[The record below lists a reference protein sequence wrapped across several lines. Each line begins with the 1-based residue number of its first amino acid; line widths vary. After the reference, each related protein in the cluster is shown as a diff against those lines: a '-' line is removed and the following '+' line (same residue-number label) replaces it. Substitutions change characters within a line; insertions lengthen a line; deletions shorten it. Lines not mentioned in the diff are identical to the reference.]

1 VEYLAQFKVNVRKID
16 ENKKIARIYIEYRE
30 FDLVYSELHEI
41 IVVRNADDIAVI
53 ESDVYDSQDYIDC
66 YKLRDRKDFD
76 KIDEKIDVDDINA
89 VLDFL
94 IVEKL
99 KEIKLNN
106 EDEELNKKIDRK
118 INTIERKLYHK
129 FS

>member
-1 VEYLAQFKVNVRKID
+1 MEYLAQFKVNVRKID